1 MIHKQNLSRRDV
13 IKGTTAFIGGLIGAA
28 IGLPSIAYLL
38 SPSLRKTEDESVVDL
53 GPLDKYPVGK
63 PTLFEFTR
71 TRVNGWERMGISYGV
86 FVLRQTGKD
95 VRVFS
100 DICTHLACRVSWH
113 PDQQHYIS
121 PCHDGHFDVVGN
133 VVSGPPP
140 RPLDEFLTEVKNGN
154 LFVTLPPFKRKG

>member
-1 MIHKQNLSRRDV
+1 MVHKQDLSRRDF
-13 IKGTTAFIGGLIGAA
+13 IKTTIALIGGLIGVG

-38 SPSLRKTEDESVVDL
+38 SPSLHKTEDESVMDL
-53 GPLDKYPVGK
+53 GPLDKYPIGI

-71 TRVNGWERMGISYGV
+71 TKVNGWERTGLSYGV
-86 FVLRQTGKD
+86 FVLRRTEKD

-121 PCHDGHFDVVGN
+121 PCHDGHFDIEGN
-133 VVSGPPP
+133 NVSGPPP
-140 RPLDEFLTEVKNGN
+140 RPLDEFVTEIEDGN
-154 LFVTLPPFKRKG
+154 LYIQLPAFKRIS